1 MRRERDGTIVNV
13 SSVAGRVS
21 FPGGGVY
28 SGSKFAIEAL
38 SDALRNEVAE
48 FGIDVVV
55 VEPGPVRTNFSKRAE
70 REAGGGDADDE
81 ATEGS
86 RSADGSET
94 DDAGLDR
101 SGAYEE
107 FYEIFE
113 DTQLLG
119 GDGPGAIEPEVVAD
133 AIVNAASAT
142 QPPARVQPGTAA
154 RIGVLARFLPD
165 AILDAGYDF
174 VRKFT
179 S

>member
-1 MRRERDGTIVNV
+1 
-13 SSVAGRVS
+13 
-21 FPGGGVY
+21 
-28 SGSKFAIEAL
+28 
-38 SDALRNEVAE
+38 
-48 FGIDVVV
+48 
-55 VEPGPVRTNFSKRAE
+55 VRTNFSKRAE

-107 FYEIFE
+107 FYEIFGIPSCS
-113 DTQLLG
+113 G